1 MLTTL
6 KNKLQKTRNVLSEGL
21 KNLLLGKKVISTN
34 IIEELETILLQ
45 ADIGLSTCDK
55 IIQDITTHLNRQ
67 ELKDPNI
74 IYKTVFDT
82 LFNILKPY
90 EIPLIIPQESTKPFV
105 ILFVGVNGAGKTTT
119 IGKLANLYKN
129 LGKKVVLACGDTFRA
144 AAIEQLSVWG
154 NKINVPVIKQSLG
167 SDSASVIF
175 DSFNFAINN
184 NFDIL
189 LADTA
194 GRLHTKQHLIE
205 ELKKI
210 IKVLKKLD
218 PSAPHEIMLVIDAS
232 IGQNSLNQ
240 AKSFKEHVKITG
252 LTVTK
257 LDGTAKGGVLF
268 AIADSLNIP
277 IRYVGVGEHINDVGN
292 FNAKQF
298 IDAIYQS

>member
-1 MLTTL
+1 MLTAL
-6 KNKLQKTRNVLSEGL
+6 KNKLHKTRVLLGEGL
-21 KNLLLGKKVISTN
+21 KNILLGKKTISPN
-34 IIEELETILLQ
+34 IIEDLESVLLQ
-45 ADIGLSTCDK
+45 ADIGLSNCDK
-55 IIQDITTHLNRQ
+55 IIKDITVHLNRS
-67 ELKDPNI
+67 ELKDPQVV
-74 IYKTVFDT
+74 YRTLYDS

-90 EIPLIIPQESTKPFV
+90 EIPLTIPEHTKPFV

-129 LGKKVVLACGDTFRA
+129 LNKKIVLACGDTFRA
-144 AAIEQLSVWG
+144 AAIEQLSAWG
-154 NKINVPVIKQSLG
+154 TKINVPVIKQSLG
-167 SDSASVIF
+167 ADSASVIF
-175 DSFNFAINN
+175 DGFNFAINN

-218 PSAPHEIMLVIDAS
+218 PNAPHEIMLVVDAS

-240 AKSFKEHVKITG
+240 AKSFKEQVNITG
-252 LTVTK
+252 LTITK
-257 LDGTAKGGVLF
+257 LDGTAKGGALF
-268 AIADSLNIP
+268 AIAESLHVP
-277 IRYVGVGEHINDVGN
+277 IRYVGVGEHMNDLRN

-298 IDAIYQS
+298 VDAIYET